1 MRFIPCFSFFSDLL
15 YYGCAYLFCV
25 CSLRFWYSSAS
36 DNKHTHLFS
45 NNTNIWQVRGAL
57 CTFIE
62 SYEIEQSLSCIQ
74 CNELKQRNR
83 FKLKNTF
90 NFFWNAQLR
99 NYRSKSRAI
108 LQKRKKMKKKKN
120 NFPIAPSDKYAILKF
135 NCKTCIHLQLIVR
148 RKNASNA
155 KRTNSFFKKKSRKFA
170 FYSIW
175 NRYEWKLLNV
185 ARTNAQTYTC
195 TYINSHLRAHISIHT
210 LLYSRTRSHIH
221 TRVHIFTIKSDVHSL
236 VWWMD

>member
-1 MRFIPCFSFFSDLL
+1 MFLFLL
-15 YYGCAYLFCV
+15 WFAVLWCAYLFCV

-57 CTFIE
+57 CIFIE
-62 SYEIEQSLSCIQ
+62 LYEIEQSLSCIQ

-108 LQKRKKMKKKKN
+108 LQKRKKMKKKKKN

-155 KRTNSFFKKKSRKFA
+155 KRTNSSFSKKRAENLHFIPFEIGMNGNFWMWRA
-170 FYSIW
+170 W
-175 NRYEWKLLNV
+175 
-185 ARTNAQTYTC
+185 TPQTYTC

>member
-1 MRFIPCFSFFSDLL
+1 MFLFLL
-15 YYGCAYLFCV
+15 WFAVLCCAYLFCV

-36 DNKHTHLFS
+36 DNKHTHLFF
-45 NNTNIWQVRGAL
+45 NNTNIWQVRGAP

-62 SYEIEQSLSCIQ
+62 LYEIEQSLSCLQ

-108 LQKRKKMKKKKN
+108 LQKRKKTKKKKKQLSN
-120 NFPIAPSDKYAILKF
+120 RTQRQICNFEVQ
-135 NCKTCIHLQLIVR
+135 LQDVHPFAVDCTKKKMHPMQKEQTVFLE
-148 RKNASNA
+148 
-155 KRTNSFFKKKSRKFA
+155 KKSRKFA
-170 FYSIW
+170 FYSIC

-195 TYINSHLRAHISIHT
+195 TDINSHSRAHISIHL

>member
-1 MRFIPCFSFFSDLL
+1 MFLFLL
-15 YYGCAYLFCV
+15 WFAVLWCAYLFCV

-45 NNTNIWQVRGAL
+45 NNTNIWQVRGAP

-62 SYEIEQSLSCIQ
+62 LYEIEQSLSCIQ

-108 LQKRKKMKKKKN
+108 LQKRKKMKKKKKTTFQSHPATN
-120 NFPIAPSDKYAILKF
+120 MQFWSSIA
-135 NCKTCIHLQLIVR
+135 R
-148 RKNASNA
+148 RASICSWLYEE
-155 KRTNSFFKKKSRKFA
+155 KMHPMQKEQTVFSRKKSRKFA

-195 TYINSHLRAHISIHT
+195 TDINSHSRAHISIHT

>member
-1 MRFIPCFSFFSDLL
+1 MFLFLL
-15 YYGCAYLFCV
+15 WFAVLCCAYLFCV

-45 NNTNIWQVRGAL
+45 NNTNIWQVRGAP

-62 SYEIEQSLSCIQ
+62 LYEIEQSLSCLQ

-108 LQKRKKMKKKKN
+108 LQKRKKTKKKKKTTFQSHPATN
-120 NFPIAPSDKYAILKF
+120 MQFWSSIA
-135 NCKTCIHLQLIVR
+135 R
-148 RKNASNA
+148 RASICSWLYEEKNASNA
-155 KRTNSFFKKKSRKFA
+155 KRTNSFFRKKEQKICILFHLQSVWMETSECGAHERPNVHLHRHKFT
-170 FYSIW
+170 FTRSY
-175 NRYEWKLLNV
+175 
-185 ARTNAQTYTC
+185 
-195 TYINSHLRAHISIHT
+195 IHT
-210 LLYSRTRSHIH
+210 HALVFSN
-221 TRVHIFTIKSDVHSL
+221 TIS
-236 VWWMD
+236 